1 MVLNLRTG
9 QGQKIMKP
17 VLIYV
22 LDERTGQGQKIMKPR
37 GLEIPIIDIDIPKE
51 HSTLE
56 EKPYF
61 LNNLT
66 CVCFCYF
73 KLPGDSVAC
82 KVKF

>member
-37 GLEIPIIDIDIPKE
+37 GLEIPIIDIYISIYQKSIPLWKRNRI
-51 HSTLE
+51 
-56 EKPYF
+56 F
-61 LNNLT
+61 
-66 CVCFCYF
+66 
-73 KLPGDSVAC
+73 
-82 KVKF
+82 